1 MKKCWTL
8 FIPLSL
14 MTVNFLGYF
23 LNAQPLS
30 SANEDIKYHS
40 ISMARTAEILA
51 DVYMLSN
58 PMNDPNELLH
68 YIQSKPKYF
77 RKNGSV
83 TIAARNL
90 GNWILSNN
98 VMAVEEDCLA
108 KIDKKLQR
116 DNISGNYAIALLS
129 DIKKSKFDCKSIG
142 RELIW
147 LSEILPTLSKGNLED
162 YLYTGTEIRLQLRKV
177 IPLYEVMHN
186 SDPEIAEL
194 ILKDKNC
201 YHQKMADQIQLLTL
215 ISYENQ

>member
-1 MKKCWTL
+1 MWVT
-8 FIPLSL
+8 
-14 MTVNFLGYF
+14 
-23 LNAQPLS
+23 
-30 SANEDIKYHS
+30 NEDINSHS
-40 ISMARTAEILA
+40 NSIGRTAEILA
-51 DVYMLSN
+51 EVYMLSN
-58 PMNDPNELLH
+58 PMNDPNELLG

-77 RKNGSV
+77 REKGTV

-98 VMAVEEDCLA
+98 VLSFEEDCLA
-108 KIDKKLQR
+108 KIDEKLKKE
-116 DNISGNYAIALLS
+116 NISGNYAISLLS

-147 LSEILPTLSKGNLED
+147 LSEILPKLSNGNLEE

-177 IPLYEVMHN
+177 VPLYEVMHN

-201 YHQKMADQIQLLTL
+201 YHQKMADQIQLLAI
-215 ISYENQ
+215 ISSEYQK